1 MDNYKGIYYNDSKEQ
16 KYFEGGAHFKYDKLF
31 KALLSLG
38 GILID
43 EHFYNP
49 SLDNKNNIKE
59 KIKED
64 KDINYLFKKVEG
76 KISKFRTRNL
86 NKFTYVNNPN
96 TQIKINN
103 NTVHKKAKANLSLKE
118 SKHINSRNINNQI
131 FEKNNSYFNKTVNS
145 ISSNNHKNNLN
156 NNLIQYLMYKKEIE
170 KKNDEKNNDSIINNY
185 QHSIVNCI
193 KYIHNRN
200 RSDALANINNNTIN
214 NINNTKK
221 IGNINKSYIKNTQNK
236 IIINKNKNLFKNNNY
251 YLNNTNYKN
260 NKYSL
265 EFNGKNENDKNKQKE
280 RSIIRKNNYPLV
292 YDKSSFLKE
301 RLKNDLSYD
310 GIKSKKSRN
319 IINKNLVSYSNTF
332 DNNNTSIENI
342 NYRKKYINKDL
353 FNRLENKNK
362 KDNDI
367 SNCSYIFR
375 SNINNNII
383 NRTISNKNNL
393 SSYGNTSKA
402 INIKNKQKVSKQ
414 NGNTFTMQKYIRKKI
429 NKLGVFNQN
438 NNGKIK
444 NGNILSKNANKIG
457 GINNKYFIK

>member
-31 KALLSLG
+31 KVLLSLG

-43 EHFYNP
+43 EDFYNSP
-49 SLDNKNNIKE
+49 LDNKNNIKE

-76 KISKFRTRNL
+76 KTSKFRTRNL

-96 TQIKINN
+96 TQIKFSH
-103 NTVHKKAKANLSLKE
+103 NTVHKKAKANLSIKDC
-118 SKHINSRNINNQI
+118 KHINSRNINNNQI

-200 RSDALANINNNTIN
+200 RSDALANINNNNIN

-251 YLNNTNYKN
+251 LNNTNYKN

-265 EFNGKNENDKNKQKE
+265 EFYGKNENDKNKQKE
-280 RSIIRKNNYPLV
+280 RLIIRKSNYPLV

-301 RLKNDLSYD
+301 RLKNELSFD

-319 IINKNLVSYSNTF
+319 IINKNIVSYSNTF
-332 DNNNTSIENI
+332 DNNNTAIENI

-367 SNCSYIFR
+367 NNCSYIFS
-375 SNINNNII
+375 SNINNNSVI
-383 NRTISNKNNL
+383 NRTVSNKNNL
-393 SSYGNTSKA
+393 NSYGNISKA
-402 INIKNKQKVSKQ
+402 TRNKQKVSKQ
-414 NGNTFTMQKYIRKKI
+414 NGNTFMMQKYIKKKI
-429 NKLGVFNQN
+429 NQLCVFNQN

-444 NGNILSKNANKIG
+444 NGNILTKKTNKVG
-457 GINNKYFIK
+457 DINNKYFIK